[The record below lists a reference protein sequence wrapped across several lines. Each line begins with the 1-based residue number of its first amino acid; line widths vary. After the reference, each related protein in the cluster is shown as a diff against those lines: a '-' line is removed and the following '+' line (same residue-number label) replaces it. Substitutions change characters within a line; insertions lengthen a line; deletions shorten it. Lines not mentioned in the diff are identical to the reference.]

1 MSKVITKVTIFNGF
15 EKNLFKLIKPEFS
28 YTEKY
33 REKIVKYWYSLK

>member
-1 MSKVITKVTIFNGF
+1 MSKVITKVTFFNVF

-33 REKIVKYWYSLK
+33 REKKQ